1 MINTEFVESVKALIG
16 TPYSQCDCKDV
27 IAKPLGIRF
36 AGTNWLWRSIKN
48 SSKYRY
54 LVSRVRSLEPA
65 CNMKPGDILFK
76 IRDNVPT
83 GYDDK
88 PDAYH
93 VAVYIGNG
101 KIVHS
106 SPSTGVREDDY
117 VFGAWQGW
125 GIMKQVKYPENAP
138 ETNENAPET
147 NLNDHEMIKAIYR
160 KICEGGMD

>member
-1 MINTEFVESVKALIG
+1 MMNTEFVEGVKALIG
-16 TPYSQCDCKDV
+16 TPYAKCDCKDV

-54 LVSRVRSLEPA
+54 LVSRVQSPMPTDGL
-65 CNMKPGDILFK
+65 KPGDILFK
-76 IRDNVPT
+76 IKDKVPD
-83 GYDDK
+83 GYDDN

-93 VAVYIGNG
+93 VSVYIGNG

-125 GIMKQVKYPENAP
+125 GVMKQVEYRTETPETAP
-138 ETNENAPET
+138 EIS
-147 NLNDHEMIKAIYR
+147 DHEMIKALYEKFIL
-160 KICEGGMD
+160 KEED

>member
-1 MINTEFVESVKALIG
+1 MLNTEFVEGVMALIG
-16 TPYSQCDCKDV
+16 TPYTKCDCKDV

-54 LVSRVRSLEPA
+54 LVSRVQSPIPTDDL
-65 CNMKPGDILFK
+65 KPGDILFK
-76 IRDNVPT
+76 IRDKVPD

-93 VAVYIGNG
+93 VSVYIGNG

-106 SPSTGVREDDY
+106 SPSTGVREDNY
-117 VFGAWQGW
+117 VYGAWQGW
-125 GIMKQVKYPENAP
+125 GRMKQVEYQEKPP
-138 ETNENAPET
+138 ETTTEIT
-147 NLNDHEMIKAIYR
+147 DHEMIKALYEKFIL
-160 KICEGGMD
+160 KEED

>member
-1 MINTEFVESVKALIG
+1 MLNTDFVDGVKSLIG
-16 TPYSQCDCKDV
+16 TPYAKCDCKDV

-54 LVSRVRSLEPA
+54 LVSRVQSPVPTDGL
-65 CNMKPGDILFK
+65 KPGDILFK
-76 IRDNVPT
+76 IRDKVPD

-93 VAVYIGNG
+93 VSVYIGNG

-117 VFGAWQGW
+117 AFGAWQGW
-125 GIMKQVKYPENAP
+125 GVMKQVEYRTETPKTAP
-138 ETNENAPET
+138 GIS
-147 NLNDHEMIKAIYR
+147 DHEMIKALYEKFIL
-160 KICEGGMD
+160 KEED

>member
-1 MINTEFVESVKALIG
+1 MFNTEFVEGVKALIG
-16 TPYSQCDCKDV
+16 TPYTKCDCKDV

-36 AGTNWLWRSIKN
+36 AGTNWLWRSIEN
-48 SSKYRY
+48 SRKYRY
-54 LVSRVRSLEPA
+54 LVSCMQSPMPTYAL
-65 CNMKPGDILFK
+65 NPGDILFR
-76 IRDNVPT
+76 IRQKVPD

-125 GIMKQVKYPENAP
+125 GRMKQVEYRGELP
-138 ETNENAPET
+138 ETVTEMT
-147 NLNDHEMIKAIYR
+147 DHEMIKALYEKFIL
-160 KICEGGMD
+160 KGED